1 MNFKDIESR
10 VHQKEI
16 SISDND
22 LKLQSNFKLMLIGAT
37 GQAKYQIHYLISFKN
52 IKYYFSRQN
61 QYDSEV
67 TEVKNVC

>member
-37 GQAKYQIHYLISFKN
+37 GQAKYQNTGFLIQFK
-52 IKYYFSRQN
+52 IIRYSLFL
-61 QYDSEV
+61 
-67 TEVKNVC
+67 

>member
-37 GQAKYQIHYLISFKN
+37 GQAKYQIHELKL
-52 IKYYFSRQN
+52 N
-61 QYDSEV
+61 QKS
-67 TEVKNVC
+67 

>member
-1 MNFKDIESR
+1 MHCEGIPKISLKMNFKEIESR

-37 GQAKYQIHYLISFKN
+37 GQAKYKIHNFAISFKI
-52 IKYYFSRQN
+52 IKY
-61 QYDSEV
+61 
-67 TEVKNVC
+67 